1 MSNIINIPEFEVS
14 EFNRAFKEIIETNFN
29 WQEIFTL
36 REEFI
41 KYGVWLKPFS
51 GLIYIMPSFTITKK
65 ELIIIIKA
73 IDNIFHL

>member
-1 MSNIINIPEFEVS
+1 MINVRVKGAIGV
-14 EFNRAFKEIIETNFN
+14 IETNFN